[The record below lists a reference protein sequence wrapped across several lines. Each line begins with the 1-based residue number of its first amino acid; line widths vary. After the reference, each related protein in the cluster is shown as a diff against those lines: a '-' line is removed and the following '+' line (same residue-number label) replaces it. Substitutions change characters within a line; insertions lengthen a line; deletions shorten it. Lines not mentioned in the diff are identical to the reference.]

1 MPIFSAVSERGCS
14 GSIILK
20 ISPLNS
26 GTRDRKMILGAIRRL
41 DLLKGEHPLSAFV
54 SQTFPELWEEAR
66 KESCEGGCEESW
78 QTP

>member
-1 MPIFSAVSERGCS
+1 M
-14 GSIILK
+14 
-20 ISPLNS
+20 
-26 GTRDRKMILGAIRRL
+26 

-66 KESCEGGCEESW
+66 KESCEESCEGGCEESW